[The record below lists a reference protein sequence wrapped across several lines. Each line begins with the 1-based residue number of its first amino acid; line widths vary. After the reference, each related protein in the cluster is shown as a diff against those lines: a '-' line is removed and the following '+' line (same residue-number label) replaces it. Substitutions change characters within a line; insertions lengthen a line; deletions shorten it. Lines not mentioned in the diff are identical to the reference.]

1 MRNVAIFMGLTDFYE
16 HGIARGFVRY
26 AKEKADWRLYGFS
39 WMFRPIEDM
48 RRWKGD
54 GVMARIEDGRSA
66 DRLAALGVPVVD
78 VAGAYPRKAVSL
90 VTNDDFLTGH
100 RAALLYADHGFTRF
114 AYLGVSGAKWS
125 SERKAGFKEGIRAGL
140 AGKGSRRAAETAAAF
155 PSFERP
161 LEWWEGRAGQSA
173 RGRASGAADL
183 EAFLSGLDQPVA
195 LFACN
200 DTSGLKATDAARRA
214 GIPVPSSIAI
224 LGVDNE
230 DVLCE
235 LAQPS
240 LSSVMLDC
248 EAIGYRAADALDGLM
263 EGGGP
268 SVRLTVP
275 PRGVAERESTLVF
288 ACDDELVARAATFI
302 RARAHEGIGVPDVL
316 RASASSRRSLETR
329 FRAAM
334 GRSLHDEIVRAR
346 LERAKRLL
354 RETSRTIGRI
364 AAESGFG
371 GLQRFH
377 ETFKAAEG
385 VSPGAWRKTR
395 GRKAA
400 S

>member
-1 MRNVAIFMGLTDFYE
+1 MRNIAIFMGLTDFYE

-66 DRLAALGVPVVD
+66 DRLAALGIPVVD
-78 VAGAYPRKAVSL
+78 VAGAYPRKAVSS
-90 VTNDDFLTGH
+90 VTNDDYLTGYQ
-100 RAALLYADHGFTRF
+100 AALLYVDHGFTRF
-114 AYLGVSGAKWS
+114 AYLGVSGTKWS
-125 SERKAGFKEGIRAGL
+125 SERKAGFKEGIKAGL
-140 AGKGSRRAAETAAAF
+140 SGKGSKRGASAAASF

-161 LEWWEGRAGQSA
+161 LEWWEGRSASPSGKSAAGTA
-173 RGRASGAADL
+173 GL
-183 EAFLSGLDQPVA
+183 EEFLSGLEQPVA

-200 DTSGLKATDAARRA
+200 DTSGLRATDAARRA
-214 GIPVPSSIAI
+214 GISVPSSIAI

-235 LAQPS
+235 LAYPS

-248 EAIGYRAADALDGLM
+248 EAIGYRAAEALDALM

-268 SVRLTVP
+268 GIRLTVP
-275 PRGVAERESTLVF
+275 PKGVAERESTLVY
-288 ACDDELVARAATFI
+288 ACDDELVARAATYI
-302 RARAHEGIGVPDVL
+302 RAHAHEGIGVPEVL
-316 RASASSRRSLETR
+316 RASASSRRRLETR

-334 GRSLHDEIVRAR
+334 GRSLHEEIIRSRV
-346 LERAKRLL
+346 ERAKRLL
-354 RETSRTIGRI
+354 RETGFTMERI

-377 ETFKAAEG
+377 EIFKASEG
-385 VSPGAWRKTR
+385 SSPGVWRKSQNGKT
-395 GRKAA
+395 AP
-400 S
+400 